1 MLSFAFST
9 LTTLLL
15 VVDAPAAVPLFLS
28 MTEADSVEHRQRTAF
43 RAALAAGI
51 VLASFGA
58 LGGIVFRVLGISLGA
73 FRIAGGVLLFLLAVD
88 MLRAQRSRQRTS
100 PEEEADGVD
109 RPDISIFPMAIPML
123 AGPGATS
130 TVMVLVSRAERPW
143 QYVAVFVAIGL
154 TALTAYGFLRSAVR
168 VERRLGRTGMNV
180 LQRVMGLIL
189 AATAVQ
195 FVVEGVSDVLPTIV
209 GGLAG
214 SSVGLGQRADGGD
227 QDLGLEG
234 LGDPGLGAGLLRSL
248 HQRGDALGGEHQDG
262 QRRVRAVGLDLL
274 DHLDAVQVGHVD
286 VAHHRADPG
295 NPGDLV
301 DPVDPV
307 DGLDHLEPRLP
318 EGGAHLLPHRRGI
331 IHHQY
336 LRLHHAVGSSSLSGR
351 ALRLE
356 TGRPRKTPQN
366 SQSS

>member
-1 MLSFAFST
+1 VLSFAFST

-28 MTEADSVEHRQRTAF
+28 MTEADSVEHRRRTAS

-73 FRIAGGVLLFLLAVD
+73 FRIAGGILLFLLAID

-143 QYVAVFVAIGL
+143 QYVVVFAAIGL

-168 VERRLGRTGMNV
+168 VERGLGRTGMNV

-195 FVVEGVSDVLPTIV
+195 FVVEGASDVLPTIV

-214 SSVGLGQRADGGD
+214 AQ
-227 QDLGLEG
+227 
-234 LGDPGLGAGLLRSL
+234 
-248 HQRGDALGGEHQDG
+248 
-262 QRRVRAVGLDLL
+262 
-274 DHLDAVQVGHVD
+274 
-286 VAHHRADPG
+286 
-295 NPGDLV
+295 
-301 DPVDPV
+301 
-307 DGLDHLEPRLP
+307 
-318 EGGAHLLPHRRGI
+318 
-331 IHHQY
+331 
-336 LRLHHAVGSSSLSGR
+336 
-351 ALRLE
+351 
-356 TGRPRKTPQN
+356 
-366 SQSS
+366 